1 MATTGATAGFFGIT
15 APSAY
20 AETLADSLGLNK
32 LASNWTAA
40 LGTTAA
46 AGEAPGKA
54 AGGAAGEGDGADDA
68 AQMEVQKQLK
78 QLTCVR
84 GAHRLSRATPRAAC
98 AQPAPRCDAL
108 GRARRARWRVVLD
121 RGRCARFASARHAH
135 SALSNA
141 PRFHRLLHPLQRALR
156 LPPRAAQLQA

>member
-84 GAHRLSRATPRAAC
+84 GAHRLSRAAPCAALRRVGTREAGALAGRIGPRALRAFRLGAPC
-98 AQPAPRCDAL
+98 A
-108 GRARRARWRVVLD
+108 
-121 RGRCARFASARHAH
+121 
-135 SALSNA
+135 
-141 PRFHRLLHPLQRALR
+141 QRAL
-156 LPPRAAQLQA
+156 